1 MGDPLKRFFD
11 LSLAAATS
19 RRLLVPRQQRTS
31 ELPPVAAP
39 APSPPVEAPLPP
51 VSVWTEFQRPPVDY
65 KVELWDA
72 LIEWV
77 RQSLAADGCF
87 VLDERGFLV
96 ASCGDMG
103 AVPPEVFLSAFT
115 TTDEMIAPYTG
126 TEGALQATTYELS
139 LGIKVTMLP
148 VQLVGTQTLLLGV
161 IGGMM
166 PSGSQ
171 VEEIHTTIAG
181 ELLAFE
187 SGDAVS

>member
-19 RRLLVPRQQRTS
+19 QRLLAPRQQRS
-31 ELPPVAAP
+31 GELRPVAAASPTAEESMPP
-39 APSPPVEAPLPP
+39 A
-51 VSVWTEFQRPPVDY
+51 SVWTEFQSPQVDY

-77 RQSLAADGCF
+77 RQSIAADGCF
-87 VLDERGFLV
+87 VLDGRGFLV

-126 TEGALQATTYELS
+126 AEGTLRGATYELS
-139 LGIKVTMLP
+139 LGIKVTVLP
-148 VQLVGTQTLLLGV
+148 VELIGGQTLLLGM
-161 IGGMM
+161 IGGTV
-166 PSGSQ
+166 PSAAQ

-187 SGDAVS
+187 SGDV

>member
-19 RRLLVPRQQRTS
+19 QRLLAPRQQRTV
-31 ELPPVAAP
+31 EVPPVTAAP
-39 APSPPVEAPLPP
+39 APAAESSPPA
-51 VSVWTEFQRPPVDY
+51 STWAEFQSPPVDY

-77 RQSLAADGCF
+77 SRSLAADGCF

-115 TTDEMIAPYTG
+115 TTDQTIAPYTG
-126 TEGALQATTYELS
+126 AEGTLRGATYELS

-148 VQLVGTQTLLLGV
+148 IELIGAQPLLLGMV
-161 IGGMM
+161 GGAV
-166 PSGSQ
+166 PSAAQ

-187 SGDAVS
+187 S